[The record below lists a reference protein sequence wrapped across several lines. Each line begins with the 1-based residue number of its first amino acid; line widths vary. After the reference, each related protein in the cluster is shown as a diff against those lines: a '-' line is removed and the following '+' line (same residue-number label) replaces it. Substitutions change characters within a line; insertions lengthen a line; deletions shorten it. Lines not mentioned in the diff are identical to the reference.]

1 MIGIAAALLQ
11 AAAPAPAPPA
21 PGDMAAIWQARNESN
36 IALRDRQLERFA
48 AFVTDDVIVVG
59 GAGGATSG
67 KAELRARIAQ
77 AFAEKSFVTYVRTP
91 GTVRVATAADSGVRA
106 AEQGR
111 WTGLWRDSRGETR
124 WSGDY
129 MAHWVKTPAGWRI
142 RAEVYVSL
150 ACVGPACRD

>member
-1 MIGIAAALLQ
+1 MIAIAAALLQ
-11 AAAPAPAPPA
+11 AAAPPPPV

-36 IALRDRQLERFA
+36 IALRGRQLDRFA
-48 AFVTDDVIVVG
+48 GFFTDDVSVVG

-67 KAELRARIAQ
+67 KAELRSRIAQ

-91 GTVRVATAADSGVRA
+91 GTVRVSTAADRGVRA

-124 WSGDY
+124 RSGDY

-142 RAEVYVSL
+142 RAEVFVTL